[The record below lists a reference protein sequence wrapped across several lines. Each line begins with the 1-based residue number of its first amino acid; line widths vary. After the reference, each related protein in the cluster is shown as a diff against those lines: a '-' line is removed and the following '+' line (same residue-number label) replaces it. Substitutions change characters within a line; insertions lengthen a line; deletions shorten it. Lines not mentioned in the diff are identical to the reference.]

1 MAKWFRRKDFIIQ
14 RCKFPISVL
23 SPFEKMFCLLFKQTL
38 VSFPKECSVSSI
50 RWSREKKFFYL
61 LSPFGQSLYFKKILI
76 AQTLFVPCWNLSS
89 GSGLNC
95 QCIHKISLL
104 SPLGTDCSNAT
115 SLPMNDLSKFWL
127 NCSFEICKFN
137 MIISGHYFSNIKCG
151 HSSDYDILK
160 LRWNYFLSVSIFSWN
175 KKTVA
180 MLTVWWKDKRYI
192 LK

>member
-1 MAKWFRRKDFIIQ
+1 MPKWFWRKDFIIQ

-50 RWSREKKFFYL
+50 RWSREKKSIFFTFYL
-61 LSPFGQSLYFKKILI
+61 LSPFGQSLYLKKIYF

-104 SPLGTDCSNAT
+104 SPLGTDCSP
-115 SLPMNDLSKFWL
+115 SLESMQLLYPW
-127 NCSFEICKFN
+127 
-137 MIISGHYFSNIKCG
+137 MIYP
-151 HSSDYDILK
+151 
-160 LRWNYFLSVSIFSWN
+160 IFGWIVLE
-175 KKTVA
+175 KKDFRN
-180 MLTVWWKDKRYI
+180 L
-192 LK
+192 